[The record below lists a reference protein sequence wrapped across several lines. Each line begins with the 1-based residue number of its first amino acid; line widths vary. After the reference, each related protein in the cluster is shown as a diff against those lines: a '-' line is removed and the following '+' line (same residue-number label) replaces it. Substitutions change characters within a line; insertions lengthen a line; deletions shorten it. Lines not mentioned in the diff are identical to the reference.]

1 MIAVEGIQQAILDHG
16 INQFHVTHLL
26 TRAQGLGMGGKAHR
40 FLATGN
46 HDAGITIGNRLGGH
60 RHGAQAGTANLV
72 DPISRRFQRDAGG
85 HGGLSRRVLALRCC
99 QHLAQNH
106 FAHFAGGH
114 AGIGQRRFNRRLA
127 EQMRRGAAETA
138 HEAAHGSAAG
148 GGDDDVGHGDPQD
161 VRVV

>member
-1 MIAVEGIQQAILDHG
+1 
-16 INQFHVTHLL
+16 
-26 TRAQGLGMGGKAHR
+26 MGGKAHR
-40 FLATGN
+40 FLTAGHN
-46 HDAGITIGNRLGGH
+46 DAGIAIGNRLGGH
-60 RHGAQAGTANLV
+60 GDGAQAGTADLV
-72 DPISRRFQRDAGG
+72 HPVSRRFHRNARG

-99 QHLAQNH
+99 KHLAQNH

-127 EQMRRGAAETA
+127 EHMRRGAAETA

-148 GGDDDVGHGDPQD
+148 GGDDDVGHGDPLD